1 MNRGTIVM
9 ISTNDSV
16 LRRKAYLFLAKYK
29 PNKHKRRKNNY
40 KKKEERRKKQLVN
53 MTDKE
58 KKVFFFLKQ

>member
-40 KKKEERRKKQLVN
+40 KKKEERRKKQLV
-53 MTDKE
+53 KYYR
-58 KKVFFFLKQ
+58 